1 MTGRLV
7 ALAGR
12 FEQRPAVLGL
22 AKLANVALAMGWG
35 FVVTF
40 VFVRLLPIGEFR
52 TFLLLIAFAN
62 FTVSA
67 ELGLTAIVYSRLR
80 RDHVMRDGSFRA
92 EELGALFWLLT
103 AIILAGAVLIGGA
116 IATGLIAT
124 RYPLLFIAFYAVSA
138 INLLTT
144 LTRRAL
150 AALDHNLWWEALD
163 FLRRASG
170 IALLFAALLGL
181 PILDAVLAQLVI
193 ALLVLWIGFATIQ
206 RSLAMHWRQWLGVRA
221 GAAHVC
227 AHYLADFGRTG
238 ALTLFDVAAYNAP
251 YFTIAA
257 ATHDARPLLLFDFV
271 FKMSR
276 ALSAVVR
283 AFVETWLPGLTRAY
297 FGGEARAFQRGLI
310 RLAAMALAVSLMA
323 VLAIAFIGKPLAGLL
338 FDGKI
343 MLEQTEIA
351 MIMLLLPALGVI
363 CISVYLQTGL
373 GRFGALVGPSFTFL
387 VGSLAS
393 VPIALALQPMMGGAL
408 SQMFIVTYAVVHLI
422 LALVHGR
429 MLRRLGRSVPA

>member
-1 MTGRLV
+1 MTGLV

-12 FEQRPAVLGL
+12 LERQPALLGV
-22 AKLANVALAMGWG
+22 AKLVNVALAMGWG

-80 RDHVMRDGSFRA
+80 RNHVTRDGTFRP
-92 EELGALFWLLT
+92 EELGALFWVLV
-103 AIILAGAVLIGGA
+103 AIILAGAALIGCA
-116 IATGLIAT
+116 IALGLIQT

-138 INLLTT
+138 INLLTV
-144 LTRRAL
+144 LARRAL

-163 FLRRASG
+163 FLRRSSG
-170 IALLFAALLGL
+170 IGLLLLSLIGL
-181 PILDAVLAQLVI
+181 PILDAVLAQFVI
-193 ALLVLWIGFATIQ
+193 ALLVLWIGLATIQ
-206 RSLAMHWRQWLGVRA
+206 RSLGMGVRQWLAVRA
-221 GAAHVC
+221 GAAHVR

-251 YFTIAA
+251 YFTLAA
-257 ATHDARPLLLFDFV
+257 ATQDARPLLLFDFV

-276 ALSAVVR
+276 ALSAVIR

-297 FGGEARAFQRGLI
+297 LGDEASEFRRGLV
-310 RLAAMALAVSLMA
+310 RLAGLVLGVSLMA
-323 VLAIAFIGKPLAGLL
+323 ALVLAFIGKPLAAML

-343 MLEQTEIA
+343 MLEQMEIA
-351 MIMLLLPALGVI
+351 MIVLLLLALGGI

-387 VGSLAS
+387 IGSLVS
-393 VPIALALQPMMGGAL
+393 VPVAIALQQMTGATL
-408 SQMFIVTYAVVHLI
+408 SQMFILTYAVVHLA
-422 LALVHGR
+422 LALVHGL
-429 MLRRLGRSVPA
+429 MLRGLGRGVKA

>member
-1 MTGRLV
+1 MTGLV

-12 FEQRPAVLGL
+12 LERRPAVLGA

-40 VFVRLLPIGEFR
+40 VFVRLLPLGEFR

-80 RDHVMRDGSFRA
+80 RDHVTRDGSFRT

-103 AIILAGAVLIGGA
+103 AIILTGGVLIGAA
-116 IATGLIAT
+116 IALGLIPT
-124 RYPLLFIAFYAVSA
+124 RYPLLFIAFYVVSA
-138 INLLTT
+138 INLLTI
-144 LTRRAL
+144 LARRAL

-163 FLRRASG
+163 FLRRSSG
-170 IALLFAALLGL
+170 IALLLVSLIGL
-181 PILDAVLAQLVI
+181 PILDAVLAQLAI
-193 ALLVLWIGFATIQ
+193 ALIVLWIGLATIQ
-206 RSLAMHWRQWLGVRA
+206 RSLGMGLRQWLAVRA
-221 GAAHVC
+221 GAAHVR

-276 ALSAVVR
+276 ALSAVIR

-297 FGGEARAFQRGLI
+297 FGGQTRIFRRDLGRLTGL
-310 RLAAMALAVSLMA
+310 ALAVSLA
-323 VLAIAFIGKPLAGLL
+323 AALALAFIGKPLAALL

-351 MIMLLLPALGVI
+351 MIVLLLPALGLLCV
-363 CISVYLQTGL
+363 SVYLQTGL
-373 GRFGALVGPSFTFL
+373 GRFGALVGPSFAFL
-387 VGSLAS
+387 VGSLVS
-393 VPIALALQPMMGGAL
+393 VPAAVALQRMGGGTL
-408 SQMFIVTYAVVHLI
+408 SQMVILVYALVHLS
-422 LALVHGR
+422 LALVHGM
-429 MLRRLGRSVPA
+429 MLRRLGGGAAA